1 MARSPL
7 MRMLQRIARDASA
20 RAHGTPGAAPATGS
34 RRAFLRR
41 AGALALA
48 GAAPAWSPVAAGAE
62 RARVV
67 VVGAGLAGLAA
78 AHALARAGVRATVV
92 EGAPRVGGRC
102 WTERGAFADGQIA
115 ERGGELIDTSH
126 EAIRTM
132 AAGFGLVLDDLL
144 ATEPP
149 GSQPL
154 AFFDGAPY
162 ALPDIDRDF
171 AAMRPRLVAD
181 AQVLGGE
188 LPTYRNHTPAQRAL
202 DRMSARE
209 WIDTRVQG
217 GTRSRFG
224 QLLVNA
230 YGEELGGDPDEIS
243 AVTVVSLLSGSPAD
257 RFSPYEES
265 DQRFHIRGGN
275 DLLVAKLAESV
286 SAQIETGG
294 RMVALARLPD
304 GRVRVSVMRD
314 AAVRDEVAD
323 RVIVAIP
330 FTLLR
335 VVDLAQAGLSP
346 RKRRSI
352 DELGMG
358 RNTKLQLQ
366 FGQRFWLPGNGS
378 GEFRL
383 AGAFQ
388 TTWDVTRAQDGAAGV
403 LNCYSGGA
411 AAVAAGQGD
420 IDARARD
427 ALADLSRAAPSAPAL
442 WNGRVIRN
450 AWDRYPWSL
459 GSYALIK
466 PGQYTSFWG
475 VEAEPAGNVFFAGEH
490 TSADWQGYLNGAVE
504 SGQRAAGEVLA
515 SLGARRVKAALAA
528 RAALVSARRSTSAA

>member
-7 MRMLQRIARDASA
+7 MRLLQRVARDAA
-20 RAHGTPGAAPATGS
+20 TGAHDPAAPA

-41 AGALALA
+41 AGALAVA
-48 GAAPAWSPVAAGAE
+48 GAAPAWSPVAAGAQQT
-62 RARVV
+62 RVI

-78 AHALARAGVRATVV
+78 AHELARAGVRATVI

-102 WTERGAFADGQIA
+102 WTERGAFADGQLA

-126 EAIRTM
+126 EAIRTL
-132 AAGFGLVLDDLL
+132 AAGFGLALDDLT

-171 AAMRPRLVAD
+171 RAMRERLLAD
-181 AQVLGGE
+181 AQVLGDD
-188 LPTYRNHTPAQRAL
+188 LPTYRNHTPAQRTL
-202 DRMSARE
+202 DRMSARQ
-209 WIDTRVQG
+209 WIDTRVAG

-243 AVTVVSLLSGSPAD
+243 AITVVSLLAGSPAD

-275 DLLVAKLAESV
+275 DLLVTKLAATV
-286 SAQIETGG
+286 SGQVETGG
-294 RMVALARLPD
+294 RLVALARLPD

-314 AAVRDEVAD
+314 SAVRDEVAH

-335 VVDLAQAGLSP
+335 VVDLKEAGFDA
-346 RKRRSI
+346 RKRRAI

-358 RNTKLQLQ
+358 SNTKLQLQ
-366 FGQRFWLPGNGS
+366 FDRRFWLPANGS

-388 TTWDVTRAQDGAAGV
+388 TTWDVTRAQAGAAGV
-403 LNCYSGGA
+403 LNCYSGGS
-411 AAVAAGQGD
+411 AAVAAGLGD

-427 ALADLSRAAPSAPAL
+427 ALADLARAAPGAPPA

-459 GSYALIK
+459 GSYALLK
-466 PGQYTSFWG
+466 PGQYTAFRG
-475 VEAEPAGNVFFAGEH
+475 VEAEPAGHVYFAGEH

-515 SLGARRVKAALAA
+515 SLGAQRVKT
-528 RAALVSARRSTSAA
+528 ALVTRGAQVGARRSTSAA